1 MKYVL
6 GFLFEYKYYKNPAN
20 IKIFSNNQLIDEIDL
35 TEDINMKNITPTLK
49 EILTYKQMRKLAKL
63 ADPFLELEMSN
74 IDPRSCKYPSSNI
87 DPRDTT
93 EPFIFSLRD
102 NGILQIPK
110 KVFVYT
116 LDETILQNSIKIE
129 ITNNNTNYSNGF
141 MTKCSSFIFH
151 KIFLIPTYY
160 LNIKNYNLFFK
171 RQVQIITK
179 NIPDYPLIR
188 NVRNKNDHLVWDI
201 MDYNLMWPAEDRTVK
216 NGQFAKYDD
225 EINWKGLIKGGSFSL
240 ELPII
245 EYIHE
250 KGLKMLGPR
259 NYEQLV
265 EKEKRRL
272 SIGTSSPLYFKYLN
286 LINTQNET
294 T

>member
-49 EILTYKQMRKLAKL
+49 EILTYKQMRKLVPSITNNKL
-63 ADPFLELEMSN
+63 
-74 IDPRSCKYPSSNI
+74 PSGI
-87 DPRDTT
+87 DPRD
-93 EPFIFSLRD
+93 IVSLRD
-102 NGILQIPK
+102 TGILQIPK

-141 MTKCSSFIFH
+141 MTNCSSFIFH
-151 KIFLIPTYY
+151 NIFLIPTYY

-171 RQVQIITK
+171 RQVQITK
-179 NIPDYPLIR
+179 NIPNYPLIR

-225 EINWKGLIKGGSFSL
+225 EINWKGWIKGGSFSL

-265 EKEKRRL
+265 KKEKRRL
-272 SIGTSSPLYFKYLN
+272 TISTSSPLYFKYLN